1 MRTPSAVRSRR
12 RVAAQLAALASLQ
25 RELQSADPNGRRKY
39 LRDFRDA
46 FRNYETVLH
55 PAEME
60 AELRAADILLIGD
73 YHALPSSQ
81 RFAAQVVEQVAHA
94 GRPVLLGV
102 ETIFARDQHIVDE
115 WMRGDIDD
123 EELRERVRYDLDWGY
138 AWEPFLEL
146 LHSAR
151 RHALAVYGL
160 DCMPRDD
167 LRKIVMRDRHA
178 VAKIAEIHEQHP
190 QAVVVA
196 LFGESHLAPNH
207 IPGLLRSRL
216 PRARILSVLQNVDNL
231 YWRAAGER
239 HEHVEA
245 VRVSRDVVCVFNAT
259 PLEKYESYRLC
270 IERWRQER
278 AAMVDL
284 APTIYNLINA
294 FSRFLNIDSYA
305 SQNGTQPRYLVDL
318 LPEVYSRNSEEA
330 MQKLL
335 ARKGAAN
342 GEFKQV
348 AARLDAQGSCY
359 IPRMN
364 ALFVSDFQMVG
375 VAEEAARFVHYACRS
390 AGHGNGASGSDAAH
404 APVEN
409 FYTAVLEQALGYFGS
424 RVLYPARPAMREAD
438 LYALYTLQR
447 EEVEEQT
454 AFTYREYMQMVDF
467 LVMHRDYEVNAR
479 QYSMLPALVADRIRA
494 TGERFVFLT
503 ERLGNMLGS
512 ELYDAYVAGRV
523 SKRYIRALFLRK
535 LQGGGVA
542 RAVYCDAARRV
553 RTPRKRLLA

>member
-1 MRTPSAVRSRR
+1 V
-12 RVAAQLAALASLQ
+12 
-25 RELQSADPNGRRKY
+25 
-39 LRDFRDA
+39 
-46 FRNYETVLH
+46 ETV
-55 PAEME
+55 
-60 AELRAADILLIGD
+60 
-73 YHALPSSQ
+73 
-81 RFAAQVVEQVAHA
+81 
-94 GRPVLLGV
+94 
-102 ETIFARDQHIVDE
+102 FARDQHILDE
-115 WMRGDIDD
+115 WMAGDIDD
-123 EELRERVRYDLDWGY
+123 EELRERIRYDLDWGY

-146 LHSAR
+146 LQSAR

-167 LRKIVMRDRHA
+167 LRKIVARDRHA
-178 VAKIAEIHEQHP
+178 AAKIADIHEQHP
-190 QAVVVA
+190 QAAVVT

-207 IPGLLRSRL
+207 IPELLRSRL
-216 PRARILSVLQNVDNL
+216 RHARILTVLQNVDSL

-245 VRVSRDVVCVFNAT
+245 VRVERDVLCVFNAT

-284 APTIYNLINA
+284 APTIYNLISA

-305 SQNGTQPRYLVDL
+305 SQNGTQPRYLVDM
-318 LPEVYSRNSEEA
+318 LPEVYSRGSEEA
-330 MQKLL
+330 MRKLL
-335 ARKGAAN
+335 ARKGAVN
-342 GEFKQV
+342 DEFRQV
-348 AARLDAQGSCY
+348 MARLQSQGSHY
-359 IPRMN
+359 VPRMN

-375 VAEEAARFVHYACRS
+375 VAEEAARFVHYACRG
-390 AGHGNGASGSDAAH
+390 AGHGNGTSKSDAES
-404 APVEN
+404 APEEI
-409 FYTAVLEQALGYFGS
+409 FYTAVLEHALGYFGS
-424 RVLYPARPAMREAD
+424 RVLYPARPATREAD

-447 EEVEEQT
+447 EDVEEQT

-479 QYSMLPALVADRIRA
+479 HYSALPRLLADGFRA
-494 TGERFVFLT
+494 TGERFAFTT

-523 SKRYIRALFLRK
+523 SKRYIRGLFFRK
-535 LQGGGVA
+535 LQGRGVA
-542 RAVYCDAARRV
+542 RAVYFDAVRRV

>member
-1 MRTPSAVRSRR
+1 
-12 RVAAQLAALASLQ
+12 LAALASLQ

-39 LRDFRDA
+39 LRDFREA
-46 FRNYETVLH
+46 FRNYESVLH
-55 PAEME
+55 LAEVE
-60 AELRAADILLIGD
+60 VELRAADIVLVGD

-81 RFAAQVVEQVAHA
+81 HFAAHVVEQVARA
-94 GRPVLLGV
+94 GRPVVLGV

-123 EELRERVRYDLDWGY
+123 EELRERIRYDLDWGY
-138 AWEPFLEL
+138 PWEPFMEL

-151 RHALAVYGL
+151 LHALAVYGL

-167 LRKIVMRDRHA
+167 LRKIVARDRHA
-178 VAKIAEIHEQHP
+178 AAKIAEIHERHP
-190 QAVVVA
+190 QAAVVA

-207 IPGLLRSRL
+207 IPELLRARL
-216 PRARILSVLQNVDNL
+216 QQARILTLLQNVDNL

-245 VRVSRDVVCVFNAT
+245 VRVERDVVCVFNAT

-270 IERWRQER
+270 IDRWRQER
-278 AAMVDL
+278 PAMVDL
-284 APTIYNLINA
+284 APTIYNLIGA

-305 SQNGTQPRYLVDL
+305 PQNGIQPRYLVDM
-318 LPEVYSRNSEEA
+318 LPEVYSRSSEEA
-330 MQKLL
+330 MRKLL
-335 ARKGAAN
+335 ARKGAVN

-348 AARLDAQGSCY
+348 RARLESLGSCY

-375 VAEEAARFVHYACRS
+375 VAEEAARFVHVACRG
-390 AGHGNGASGSDAAH
+390 AGHGSGICSNEPERGA
-404 APVEN
+404 EEI
-409 FYTAVLEQALGYFGS
+409 FYGAVLEQALGYFGS
-424 RVLYPARPAMREAD
+424 RVLYPARPATREAD
-438 LYALYTLQR
+438 LYALYTSQR
-447 EEVEEQT
+447 EEVEGQT
-454 AFTYREYMQMVDF
+454 AFTYREYMQMVDL

-479 QYSMLPALVADRIRA
+479 QYTALPALVADGIRA
-494 TGERFVFLT
+494 RRDKFAFVT

-512 ELYDAYVAGRV
+512 ELYDAYVAGRI
-523 SKRYIRALFLRK
+523 SKRYIRSLFFRRLHGR
-535 LQGGGVA
+535 GVA
-542 RAVYCDAARRV
+542 RAVYFDAARRV